1 MPDDVAAVLAK
12 EAQVAARA
20 EGETVCLT
28 TPEGA
33 ALLASEL
40 VRRHGR
46 LQLRWRDDEGQEQA
60 AVIRRAGGQLTP

>member
-1 MPDDVAAVLAK
+1 MSAQDAAAVLAR
-12 EAQVAARA
+12 EAQAAARA

-46 LQLRWRDDEGQEQA
+46 LQLCWCDDEGNEHA
-60 AVIRRAGGQLTP
+60 AVIRQPGA